1 MSIKIILIISV
12 ISRRKKDYFWM
23 TFQISNGQKNI
34 VLSMS
39 MSTTWLQK
47 ISSLL
52 YKQKTAKHF
61 WLTLTACDCQFR
73 RFFPISFM
81 LFSNFLQEIFY
92 FLWPSFYYSFLC
104 VFESGFCLHK
114 ARMERAKKRF
124 FYMWR
129 RLNKTEKPFSVQGCA
144 RAFLM
149 TKCIIYDCLMTVWPD
164 IWLTDWLY

>member
-12 ISRRKKDYFWM
+12 ISSRKYYIWK
-23 TFQISNGQKNI
+23 TFQISNGQRNV

-104 VFESGFCLHK
+104 VFESGFCFHNV
-114 ARMERAKKRF
+114 RMEELKRASF
-124 FYMWR
+124 IC
-129 RLNKTEKPFSVQGCA
+129 GGG
-144 RAFLM
+144 
-149 TKCIIYDCLMTVWPD
+149 
-164 IWLTDWLY
+164 

>member
-1 MSIKIILIISV
+1 MIRRKTNMSIKIILIISV
-12 ISRRKKDYFWM
+12 ISSRKKYYLWM
-23 TFQISNGQKNI
+23 TFSNFKRTKNI

-92 FLWPSFYYSFLC
+92 FLWPSFYCSFLC
-104 VFESGFCLHK
+104 IFESGFCFHN
-114 ARMERAKKRF
+114 ARMEELKRASF
-124 FYMWR
+124 
-129 RLNKTEKPFSVQGCA
+129 
-144 RAFLM
+144 
-149 TKCIIYDCLMTVWPD
+149 IYICGGG
-164 IWLTDWLY
+164 

>member
-1 MSIKIILIISV
+1 MHLSLRQIIF
-12 ISRRKKDYFWM
+12 DYFKKEKIL
-23 TFQISNGQKNI
+23 FLDDISNFKRTKNI

-52 YKQKTAKHF
+52 YEQKTAKHF

-73 RFFPISFM
+73 RFFRFRLPDT
-81 LFSNFLQEIFY
+81 LFSNFLLEIFY

-104 VFESGFCLHK
+104 VFESGFCLQNGGAEK
-114 ARMERAKKRF
+114 SF

-149 TKCIIYDCLMTVWPD
+149 TKCIIYDCLMAD

>member
-12 ISRRKKDYFWM
+12 ISSRKYYIWK
-23 TFQISNGQKNI
+23 TFQISNGQRNV

-61 WLTLTACDCQFR
+61 WLTLTAFDCQFR
-73 RFFPISFM
+73 RFFRFRLPDT
-81 LFSNFLQEIFY
+81 LFSNFLLEIFC

-114 ARMERAKKRF
+114 ARIEVLKREEVT
-124 FYMWR
+124 
-129 RLNKTEKPFSVQGCA
+129 RL
-144 RAFLM
+144 
-149 TKCIIYDCLMTVWPD
+149 
-164 IWLTDWLY
+164 

>member
-1 MSIKIILIISV
+1 MIQKICQ
-12 ISRRKKDYFWM
+12 SRLFWLFLL
-23 TFQISNGQKNI
+23 FQVEKALFLDDISNFKRTKNI

-61 WLTLTACDCQFR
+61 WLTLTACYCQSFFR
-73 RFFPISFM
+73 FRLPDT
-81 LFSNFLQEIFY
+81 LFSNFLLEIFC

-114 ARMERAKKRF
+114 ARIEVLKREEVT
-124 FYMWR
+124 
-129 RLNKTEKPFSVQGCA
+129 RL
-144 RAFLM
+144 
-149 TKCIIYDCLMTVWPD
+149 
-164 IWLTDWLY
+164 